1 MSWSNSIILMRKKL
15 YLMKNQLVK
24 IPIYANRNIDYEILD
39 QKSINDYEIDRKNLA
54 IVQTGSSQYMVR
66 EGDRIGN
73 NGGIIVLIENTR
85 MVVLENNIEF
95 EFFINTPLT
104 REAFAQLTNTSNDT

>member
-1 MSWSNSIILMRKKL
+1 
-15 YLMKNQLVK
+15 
-24 IPIYANRNIDYEILD
+24 
-39 QKSINDYEIDRKNLA
+39 
-54 IVQTGSSQYMVR
+54 MVR

-73 NGGIIVLIENTR
+73 KDGIIVLIENTR

-104 REAFAQLTNTSNDT
+104 REAFAHLKQIQANDTLMDEVVETIINNNENQPIENNDTEVETNIEDLFN

>member
-1 MSWSNSIILMRKKL
+1 
-15 YLMKNQLVK
+15 
-24 IPIYANRNIDYEILD
+24 
-39 QKSINDYEIDRKNLA
+39 
-54 IVQTGSSQYMVR
+54 MVR

-95 EFFINTPLT
+95 EFFINTLLQ
-104 REAFAQLTNTSNDT
+104 EKHLLSLQQVMILNG